1 MLIMTSRTRAHVV
14 VAAIGSAVLLLAA
27 PAALGATYY
36 VDCRAGSDAAAGT
49 AADAAWKTVEKVSA
63 TVFAPGDAVLL
74 RRGTRCSGMLSPR
87 GSGNDTRPIRIGSYG
102 DGARPVIDGGK
113 APAAL
118 RLFNQQGWHIED
130 IEAIGGSPHGI
141 YIGGDAGRL
150 RHFRLRN
157 VIVRDVP
164 GEPKTKRTGLVVV
177 DGTPGAAIEDVVI
190 DGVVAHHTT
199 QWAGVMV
206 IGTSREQ
213 RARQVTVRNTLV
225 HDVFGD
231 GIVLYQ
237 VEDGLIE
244 KSAAWLTGL
253 QPKETIGTPNGIW
266 TWRCRR
272 CTVQLT
278 EGFYIDSP
286 GVDGGVYD
294 IDWGNDDNVV
304 QHNYGHD
311 AQGYCLSVFAAGK
324 EPTTNSILRHNVCLN
339 NGRSPKL
346 ARRQGDLYI
355 TTWDGG
361 ALDGVLVHNNTF
373 YWTPAIDAP
382 AIQAIDATYT
392 GSRANRVFDNVIVSA
407 VPSMTAVS
415 RGLRLER
422 NLYWYAGSDEP
433 KWNDDGKERTTP
445 AGGEFADPR
454 LDPLLRPLEG
464 SPLAGR
470 TAGAAPVDAA
480 IALPAP
486 QAGRWT
492 LTLFAAA
499 SRDDARS
506 QLVFLEAA
514 MAQYGDSRLT
524 AVVSGADDWPLERV
538 RAAAAGDSGAGVLL
552 SLSSPSGK
560 VVREWRTFAAPA
572 DLGLTLRHLLG
583 PPRGSG
589 APVP

>member
-1 MLIMTSRTRAHVV
+1 MSRSSGVP
-14 VAAIGSAVLLLAA
+14 AALGFAISLLAA
-27 PAALGATYY
+27 PVQGVTYY
-36 VDCRAGSDAAAGT
+36 VDCQTGSDAAAGT
-49 AADAAWKTVEKVSA
+49 TPDAAWNTLEKVAA
-63 TVFAPGDAVLL
+63 TTFAPGDAVLFH
-74 RRGTRCSGMLSPR
+74 RGTRCPGMLSPR
-87 GSGNDTRPIRIGSYG
+87 GSGEDTRPIRIGSYG
-102 DGARPVIDGGK
+102 KGPPPVIDGGK

-118 RLFNQQGWHIED
+118 RLFNQQGWHIEN
-130 IEAIGGSPHGI
+130 IETTGGSPHGI
-141 YIGGDAGRL
+141 YIGGDTGRL
-150 RHFRLRN
+150 RHFRLHN

-164 GEPKTKRTGLVVV
+164 GEPTTKRTGLVVV

-190 DGVVAHHTT
+190 DGLLAHHTT

-213 RARQVTVRNTLV
+213 RARRVVVRNTVV

-244 KSAAWLTGL
+244 RSAAWLTGL

-272 CTVQLT
+272 CTVQFT
-278 EGFYIDSP
+278 EGFFTDSP

-294 IDWGNDDNVV
+294 IDWGNEDNVV
-304 QHNYGHD
+304 SHNYGHD

-324 EPTTNSILRHNVCLN
+324 EPTTNSIVRHNVCLN

-373 YWTPAIDAP
+373 DWTPVIDTP
-382 AIQAIDATYT
+382 VVQALEAAYT
-392 GSRANRVFDNVIVSA
+392 GSRANRVFDNVFVSA
-407 VPSMTAVS
+407 VPSIMAS
-415 RGLRLER
+415 GPGLTFER
-422 NLYWYAGSDEP
+422 NLYWYGGSDRP
-433 KWNDDGKERTTP
+433 KWTIDGKELSSP
-445 AGGEFADPR
+445 GGDFADPR
-454 LDPLLRPLEG
+454 LDPFLRPLAG

-470 TAGAAPVDAA
+470 TRGASPVPAGVAV
-480 IALPAP
+480 PAP
-486 QAGRWT
+486 EAGRWR
-492 LTLFAAA
+492 LTLRAAA
-499 SRDDARS
+499 SPAEARS

-524 AVVSGADDWPLERV
+524 AVVSGADEWPLEKV
-538 RAAAAGDSGAGVLL
+538 RGVAGDDSGNGVLL
-552 SLSSPSGK
+552 SLTSPSGR

-572 DLGLTLRHLLG
+572 DLGLTLRHVL
-583 PPRGSG
+583 RRD
-589 APVP
+589 

>member
-1 MLIMTSRTRAHVV
+1 MPGA
-14 VAAIGSAVLLLAA
+14 VAITPVSCAILLLT
-27 PAALGATYY
+27 ATVAFGEIHY
-36 VDCRAGSDAAAGT
+36 VDCAAGSDAAPGT
-49 AADAAWKTVEKVSA
+49 TPATAWRTLAKVST

-74 RRGTRCSGMLSPR
+74 RRGTRCPGMLSPR
-87 GSGNDTRPIRIGSYG
+87 GSGDRTRPIRIGSYG
-102 DGARPVIDGGK
+102 EGAPPVIDAGN

-118 RLFNQQGWHIED
+118 RLFNQQGWD
-130 IEAIGGSPHGI
+130 IENIEMAGGSPHGI
-141 YIGGDAGRL
+141 YIGGDTGSL

-157 VIVRDVP
+157 VIVRDVA

-177 DGTPGAAIEDVVI
+177 DGTPGAAIEEVVI

-213 RARQVTVRNTLV
+213 RARRVTVRNTLV
-225 HDVFGD
+225 HHVSGD

-272 CTVQLT
+272 CTVRLT
-278 EGFYIDSP
+278 EGFFTDSP

-304 QHNYGHD
+304 EHNYGHD
-311 AQGYCLSVFAAGK
+311 AQGYCLSVFAAAK
-324 EPTTNSILRHNVCLN
+324 EATTNSILRHNVCLN

-346 ARRQGDLYI
+346 ALRQGDLYI

-361 ALDGVLVHNNTF
+361 VLDGVLVHNNTF
-373 YWTPAIDAP
+373 YWAPVIDAP
-382 AIQAIDATYT
+382 AVQARDVVYAD
-392 GSRANRVFDNVIVSA
+392 SRANRVFDNVFVSA
-407 VPSMTAVS
+407 VPSMIVS
-415 RGLRLER
+415 GRGLTFER
-422 NLYWYAGSDEP
+422 NLYWYAGV
-433 KWNDDGKERTTP
+433 ERPNWDHEAKRLSHP
-445 AGGEFADPR
+445 AGGDFADPR
-454 LDPLLRPLEG
+454 LDPLLRPLAG

-470 TAGAAPVDAA
+470 TAGASPVDAA
-480 IALPAP
+480 VPLPAP

-492 LTLFAAA
+492 LTLRAAVSPA
-499 SRDDARS
+499 DARS

-514 MAQYGDSRLT
+514 MALYGDSRLA
-524 AVVSGADDWPLERV
+524 AVVSDAGHWPLEKV
-538 RAAAAGDSGAGVLL
+538 RGVAAGDAATGALL
-552 SLSSPSGK
+552 SLSSPSGQ

-572 DLGLTLRHLLG
+572 DLGLTLRHVLG
-583 PPRGSG
+583 PPR
-589 APVP
+589 